1 MMIGMSMKVIGA
13 GLPRTATLSQ
23 KVALE
28 MLGLGPCYHMVDVLS
43 DLGRADAWARAL
55 EGGADWE
62 MIFSG
67 YQATVDW
74 PGSFFY
80 AELVD
85 RFPDAKVVLSVR
97 DGQAWAESM
106 CNTISGVL
114 YGDTLMKDLSSAR
127 SRIDPAW
134 ARYIALMILMWEKS
148 GLLSVGDPMDREAL
162 ARGIEHYNEEVK
174 RVVPPDRLLV
184 WAPSD
189 GWEPLCEH
197 LEVPVPDA
205 PFPNLN
211 DSAIFADRIVDS
223 ALASLNAW
231 RSDQGA
237 PGKQ

>member
-1 MMIGMSMKVIGA
+1 MTVMSINVIGA

-28 MLGLGPCYHMVDVLS
+28 MIGFGPCYHMVDVLG
-43 DLGRADAWARAL
+43 DLGRADDWAAAL
-55 EGGADWE
+55 EGNADWDKT
-62 MIFSG
+62 FAG

-85 RFPDAKVVLSVR
+85 RYPDAKVVLSVR
-97 DGQAWAESM
+97 DSHKWAESI

-127 SRIDPAW
+127 GRVDPAW
-134 ARYIALMILMWEKS
+134 ARYISLMTLMWEKS
-148 GLLSVGDPMDREAL
+148 GLLPVGDPMDREAL
-162 ARGIEHYNEEVK
+162 ARGIERYNEEVK
-174 RVVPPDRLLV
+174 RVVPADRLLV

-189 GWEPLCEH
+189 GWEPLCAH
-197 LEVPVPDA
+197 LGVPVPQA
-205 PFPNLN
+205 PFPALN

-223 ALASLNAW
+223 ALAALNAW
-231 RSDQGA
+231 RSSQEA
-237 PGKQ
+237 PGQQ